1 MITVTSLRN
10 LADWL
15 LRGSSGVATGR
26 AAFALFCTR
35 CRGQAWTLRGTHSAR
50 ETALS
55 QRQMKVGTGRSAE
68 SSIMTAEE
76 LHEQLKLAN
85 DRLTEAEQMV
95 KHQERLILALKS
107 ARLSSERA
115 EALLASFRA
124 AQTAIATHQEQLQQR
139 QSGTA

>member
-1 MITVTSLRN
+1 
-10 LADWL
+10 
-15 LRGSSGVATGR
+15 
-26 AAFALFCTR
+26 
-35 CRGQAWTLRGTHSAR
+35 
-50 ETALS
+50 
-55 QRQMKVGTGRSAE
+55 MKVGTGRSAE